1 MVVERASG
9 QMWRATVAWRGDAY
23 AGWQWQP
30 NVRTIQGEIEQA
42 LARLCG
48 VESTIRV
55 SATGR
60 TDSGVHAEM
69 QIIGF
74 RLPVDRLPHQVVAGI
89 NQHTDDDIVCLEAE
103 TAEDDFSPRSWTKE
117 KRYRYRILNRVQ
129 PCPFRKGI
137 VWHLKHRLDVAAMQ
151 SAIPA
156 LVGRHDFSSF
166 RASGCSAKTTI
177 RHILSADVRHVGQDE
192 LQIDFVGHGFLRH
205 QVRIMVGTL
214 VDIGLGRTSAQAMVD
229 IRNAR
234 DRGLAG
240 RTAPAH
246 GLTLV
251 SVDLLEGA
259 REGNL

>member
-1 MVVERASG
+1 MQRDSG
-9 QMWRATVAWRGDAY
+9 KMWRATVAWRGGAY

-30 NVRTIQGEIEQA
+30 NARTIQGEIEGA

-48 VESTIRV
+48 VDSTIRV

-74 RLPVDRLPHQVVAGI
+74 RLPVARLPHQVVAGI
-89 NQHTDDDIVCLEAE
+89 NQHTDDDIVCLRAE
-103 TAEDDFSPRSWTKE
+103 TVDDDFSPRSWTKE
-117 KRYRYRILNRVQ
+117 KLYRYRILNRVQ
-129 PCPFRKGI
+129 PCPFRVGL
-137 VWHLKHRLDVAAMQ
+137 VWHLKHALDVDTMQ
-151 SAIPA
+151 AAIPV

-166 RASGCSAKTTI
+166 RASGCSAKTTV
-177 RHILSADVRHVGQDE
+177 RYILAAEVRRIENDE
-192 LQIDFVGHGFLRH
+192 IQIDFVGHGFLRH

-214 VDIGLGRTSAQAMVD
+214 IDVGLGRTPPSAMAI
-229 IRNAR
+229 IRDAR
-234 DRGLAG
+234 DRNRAG

-251 SVDLLEGA
+251 SVELMDGA
-259 REGNL
+259 RIVDE